1 VEFASRAPGARLRTF
16 LPITGNWLTTVSAPT
31 RIFYHRLGAL
41 IALLVV
47 AVVGCISLAFVSHRH
62 FSRTVNRLA
71 EIELEGG
78 RVSRQ
83 FRSNL
88 DDLHGALLR
97 LGTDSAETTVGAVIQ
112 QRRQQLNDWIAARQT
127 AAKGDPEREIL
138 QRLAAEIRP
147 YFSKLDAIL
156 NRSDGLSIP
165 LDRDALVMS
174 DDAVIRLQ
182 SLADDYRAVHQQDLL
197 DLLHASLGSLL
208 WMRNLVFGCLV
219 LLVIAVGVVAS
230 LLYRD
235 VVRPLREQLVDREA
249 LLQKREKLAALG
261 TLAAGVAHEIRNPL
275 TAIKARLYT
284 LRRMLSPAGNEDVTA
299 ITKEV
304 DRLERIVRDVLGYA
318 RPADPARERV
328 ELSAWLRE
336 FAVFAEPEVSARGI
350 AFSCTAA
357 TTAIARVDANQLRQ
371 VMLNLVRNAR
381 EALDGRPG
389 RIAVALHR
397 EQASLHGRRAAV
409 AVLSVTDD
417 GPGIPLE
424 IQSRLFDPFFT
435 TKAAGTGLG
444 LSIVARLVEN
454 LEGEI
459 AFQSAP
465 GSGTRFVVRLP
476 LSEDGQ
482 HSTL

>member
-1 VEFASRAPGARLRTF
+1 M
-16 LPITGNWLTTVSAPT
+16 SAPA
-31 RIFYHRLGAL
+31 RIFRRRLGAL
-41 IALLVV
+41 IAFLVI
-47 AVVGCISLAFVSHRH
+47 AVVGCVSLAFVSHRH
-62 FSRTVNRLA
+62 FSDTLSRLA
-71 EIELEGG
+71 AIELEGG
-78 RVSRQ
+78 RLSRQ

-97 LGTDSAETTVGAVIQ
+97 LGTESAETTVGVTIE
-112 QRRQQLNDWIAARQT
+112 QRRQRLNEWIAARQA
-127 AAKGDPEREIL
+127 AAKVEEERKIL
-138 QRLAAEIRP
+138 ERLAAEIRS
-147 YFSKLDAIL
+147 YFYKLDSII
-156 NRSDGLSIP
+156 NRPGGLSTP

-182 SLADDYRAVHQQDLL
+182 SLADDFRAIHQQDIL
-197 DLLHASLGSLL
+197 DLLHASLDSLL
-208 WMRNLVFGCLV
+208 WMRNLVFVCLS
-219 LLVIAVGVVAS
+219 LLIIAVGVVAG
-230 LLYRD
+230 LVYRD

-249 LLQKREKLAALG
+249 LLEKREKLAALG

-284 LRRMLSPAGNEDVTA
+284 LRRTLSPAGGNEDVTA
-299 ITKEV
+299 ITNEV

-318 RPADPARERV
+318 RPADPARDRV

-336 FAVFAEPEVSARGI
+336 FASFVEPEVSARGI

-357 TTAIARVDANQLRQ
+357 ATAVARVDANQLQ
-371 VMLNLVRNAR
+371 QIMLNLVRNAR
-381 EALDGRPG
+381 EALNGRPG
-389 RIAVALHR
+389 RIAVTLQR
-397 EQASLHGRRAAV
+397 ERAELNGRHEEV

-417 GPGIPLE
+417 GPGIPIE
-424 IQSRLFDPFFT
+424 IQPRLFDPFFT

-454 LEGEI
+454 HGGEI

-476 LSEDGQ
+476 LSKNEE
-482 HSTL
+482 HATSR